1 MYQDLR
7 NYLKIVQYLET
18 TRKFRAKVTREFK
31 LYFPFKMV
39 HFQVLFTVLA
49 TVCTSFSTYVVHNL
63 LSKGLSCCLPVLN
76 EPYKKMLGLDLC
88 VHSRLDEL

>member
-1 MYQDLR
+1 MKDKSYDQ
-7 NYLKIVQYLET
+7 
-18 TRKFRAKVTREFK
+18 
-31 LYFPFKMV
+31 FKMV
-39 HFQVLFTVLA
+39 HFQVSFTNLV